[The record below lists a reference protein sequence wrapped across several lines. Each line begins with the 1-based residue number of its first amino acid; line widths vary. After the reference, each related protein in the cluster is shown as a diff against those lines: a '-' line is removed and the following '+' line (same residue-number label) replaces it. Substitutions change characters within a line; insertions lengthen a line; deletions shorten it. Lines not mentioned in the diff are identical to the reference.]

1 MANEEGTPESSAAGD
16 SILDEGAQPIDRH
29 TEKQRAGR
37 YEMSKV
43 HVVEGAVIPD
53 RVMRQME
60 EEEREQQAEIAAQKV
75 RQAARA
81 AEEGLEGE
89 PQPEPVAPDQPTPE
103 PTPAVQPAPVV
114 ADAEARARAL
124 EAQLQLERQR
134 NQTLQGKINALG
146 PQTAQAVREMREELA
161 ALKRERQAPPAPTIA
176 PYLQHLKD
184 EEREVYAGQ
193 EAPPEVRMARGEIDA
208 VAAQLR
214 AEFAAQRAELDDIR
228 RGNTE
233 QQHASHAS
241 RVMAEVEKQVPHA
254 SAINADPAF
263 DAWLDGADP
272 RSITGSSLRDRGETC
287 MSRGD
292 ATGVSEL
299 MKEFLGTGL
308 VSDPRVMAQIKPGMS
323 SVTPVVKPPQVVRI
337 PESEA
342 SQFFQDK
349 VRGKCV
355 NADGSPMSQAK
366 IEEIEKAINLAMDE
380 GRIILG
386 R

>member
-1 MANEEGTPESSAAGD
+1 
-16 SILDEGAQPIDRH
+16 
-29 TEKQRAGR
+29 
-37 YEMSKV
+37 MSKV

-53 RVMRQME
+53 RVMKQME

-89 PQPEPVAPDQPTPE
+89 PQPEPVAPVHPTPE
-103 PTPAVQPAPVV
+103 PTTVVQPVV

-124 EAQLQLERQR
+124 EAELNLERQR

-161 ALKRERQAPPAPTIA
+161 ALKRERQAPPVPTIA

-184 EEREVYAGQ
+184 AEREVYDGQ
-193 EAPPEVRMARGEIDA
+193 EAPPEVRMARGELDA
-208 VAAQLR
+208 ATAQLR
-214 AEFAAQRAELDDIR
+214 AEQAELRAEIENMR
-228 RGNTE
+228 RGANE

-254 SAINADPAF
+254 SAINADPTF
-263 DAWLDGADP
+263 DAWLDGPDP
-272 RSITGSSLRDRGETC
+272 RSITGASLRERGETC

-308 VSDPRVMAQIKPGMS
+308 VTDPRVMAQIKPGVS
-323 SVTPVVKPPQVVRI
+323 NVTPVVKPPRVETVNL
-337 PESEA
+337 SEA
-342 SQFFQDK
+342 LAFLSDK
-349 VRGKCV
+349 AHGKCV
-355 NADGSPMSQAK
+355 NADGSPMSASQIA
-366 IEEIEKAINLAMDE
+366 ETEKVIDLAMDE
-380 GRIILG
+380 GRILED